1 MNEHKTET
9 KAKKARGRTKKP
21 TDVENVA
28 ISLPVHLLENI
39 KDICI
44 LKNMGMSAFF
54 ETSAKYF
61 LEYLQNEVKIL
72 NTSGNF
78 FIPPDLYIK
87 TLDITEN
94 NFLVLEK
101 AGKINTMSFFGKKVV
116 IIDAEDKLSLLF
128 KMVYL
133 ENQTEKNFRLV
144 TKLSNEMREIKTLL
158 DNQSIIK
165 KEEEEI

>member
-1 MNEHKTET
+1 MGENEIIKG
-9 KAKKARGRTKKP
+9 KRKRKGRTKKT

-28 ISLPVHLLENI
+28 ISLPVHLVDNI

-44 LKNMGMSAFF
+44 LRNMGTSAFF
-54 ETSAKYF
+54 EISAKYY

-78 FIPPDLYIK
+78 YIPPELYIK

-101 AGKINTMSFFGKKVV
+101 SGKINTMSLFGKKVV

-133 ENQTEKNFRLV
+133 ENQTEKNTKLV
-144 TKLSNEMREIKTLL
+144 TKLSNEIREVRTLL
-158 DNQSIIK
+158 DNQNSMK
-165 KEEEEI
+165 KEEED

>member
-1 MNEHKTET
+1 MGEQEGIRV
-9 KAKKARGRTKKP
+9 KKSRGRTKKT

-28 ISLPVHLLENI
+28 ISLPVHLLDNI

-44 LKNMGMSAFF
+44 LRNMGTSAFF
-54 ETSAKYF
+54 ETSAKYY
-61 LEYLQNEVKIL
+61 LEYLQNEIKIL

-78 FIPPDLYIK
+78 FIPPELYIK

-101 AGKINTMSFFGKKVV
+101 AGKINTMSFFGRKVV
-116 IIDAEDKLSLLF
+116 IIEAEDKLSLLF

-133 ENQTEKNFRLV
+133 ENQTEQNVRLV
-144 TKLSNEMREIKTLL
+144 TKLSNELREIKTLL
-158 DNQSIIK
+158 DNQNSIK
-165 KEEEEI
+165 KENEEEI